1 MDKTIRVMWAWSVLG
16 LCAATSRSASPGP
29 LAIEALDGKFR
40 VTVEGQLFAEIDYHT
55 YAKPIVYPIYGPGQV
70 GMTRNYPMRDDVAGE
85 AHDHPHHKSMWFA
98 HGDVNGVS
106 FWDERGKIVNDEVL
120 NVDHDPQQPS
130 VTLANKLLDRDGN
143 LVCRETVKITFRV
156 LPGARVIDWDE
167 TLHADDK
174 EIRIGDTKEGTMGLR
189 VHPNLQMENDPRS
202 GVTTAQGTAVN
213 SEGVRGEDVWGKRA
227 RWVDYSGPIDGR
239 TVGIAFFDHP
249 QNLRHPTYWHAC
261 SYGLFAA
268 NPFGL
273 SSFVGSGSDGSYTIP
288 AGGALRLQYRFVF
301 HEGDA
306 EQRTWNS
313 STKHTQHR
321 EMAA

>member
-1 MDKTIRVMWAWSVLG
+1 MDRAIRVMWAWSVLG
-16 LCAATSRSASPGP
+16 LCAATSQSAAPGP

-40 VTVEGQLFAEIDYHT
+40 VTVEGQLFAEVDYRT
-55 YAKPIVYPIYGPGQV
+55 YAKPIVYPIHGPGQI
-70 GMTRNYPMRDDVAGE
+70 GMTRNYPMRDDVSGE

-98 HGDVNGVS
+98 HGDINGVS
-106 FWDERGKIVNDEVL
+106 FWDERGRIVNDEVL
-120 NVDHDPQQPS
+120 DVDHDPQQPS
-130 VTLANKLLDRDGN
+130 VTLANKLLDGDGN

-167 TLHADDK
+167 TLRAGDK
-174 EIRIGDTKEGTMGLR
+174 ELRIGDTKEGTMGLR
-189 VHPNLQMENDPRS
+189 VHPNLQLENDRRQ

-213 SEGVRGEDVWGKRA
+213 SEGVRGADVWGKRA

-249 QNLRHPTYWHAC
+249 QNLRHPTYWHARA
-261 SYGLFAA
+261 YGLFAA

-273 SSFVGSGSDGSYTIP
+273 SSFVGPDSDGSHTIP
-288 AGGALRLQYRFVF
+288 AGESLRLQYRFVF

-306 EQRTWNS
+306 EQA
-313 STKHTQHR
+313 QV
-321 EMAA
+321 EQLYQAYAAP